1 MPVVSSTNKAD
12 QNFRKAVPMAPTS
25 YQAPMRGDKADKK
38 TVSQSTESN
47 LASTTSTVAKLLEQK
62 GDAVYAVRPQ
72 DTVHHA
78 VTVLR
83 DKRIGALLVTDQNGD
98 MQGILSERDIVR
110 KLAET
115 PGQTLPQQVDGLMTR
130 EVTTCAPADA
140 LETILRK
147 MTDGKFRHMP
157 VLDDGKLCGMITI
170 GDVVNFRL
178 NELEYESLRMKQM
191 IVG

>member
-1 MPVVSSTNKAD
+1 
-12 QNFRKAVPMAPTS
+12 MAPTS
-25 YQAPMRGDKADKK
+25 YQAPMRGDKAEKK

-47 LASTTSTVAKLLEQK
+47 LASTTSTVAKLLENK
-62 GDAVYAVRPQ
+62 GSAVFSVRPQ

-83 DKRIGALLVTDQNGD
+83 DKRIGALLVTDQNGA

-115 PGQTLPQQVDGLMTR
+115 PGQTLPQEVEGLMTR
-130 EVTTCAPADA
+130 EVTTCAPSDL

-147 MTDGKFRHMP
+147 MTDGRFRHMP
-157 VLDDGKLCGMITI
+157 VMDDGKLCGMITI